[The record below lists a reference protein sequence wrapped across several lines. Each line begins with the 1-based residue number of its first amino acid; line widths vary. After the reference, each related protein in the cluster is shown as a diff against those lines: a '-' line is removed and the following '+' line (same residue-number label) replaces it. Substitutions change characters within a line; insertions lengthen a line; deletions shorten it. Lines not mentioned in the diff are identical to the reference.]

1 MKKFIR
7 QMKKLILL
15 ILGISLLT
23 VFLLIGP
30 LFINYVY
37 IAETVTWNV
46 NLTFSAGEML
56 QYYGAVVGG
65 LITCFAIITTLHIN
79 NRNREQDRQRLQFE
93 RVYAVYHKLPD
104 ILAKLELAAIHVKYS
119 IHLDEENLINTLD
132 TMKESENV
140 LREHHFSNDAH
151 YSKNIESLLMQIVD
165 ISMKCQENVEIYLR
179 EKRSE
184 GGDPGSSH
192 KVMEDTFTELR
203 SSITNTKS
211 EIMEEINKF
220 VYKFDNRW

>member
-1 MKKFIR
+1 MRKLIG

-15 ILGISLLT
+15 ILGIIVLT

-37 IAETVTWNV
+37 ITETDAWNV
-46 NLTFSAGEML
+46 DLTFSAGEML

-79 NRNREQDRQRLQFE
+79 NRNRKQDRQRLQFE

-119 IHLDEENLINTLD
+119 IHLDEENLINMLD

-140 LREHHFSNDAH
+140 LREHHISNDVR
-151 YSKNIESLLMQIVD
+151 YSKKIESLLKQIID

-179 EKRSE
+179 DKRGE
-184 GGDPGSSH
+184 GSDPGSSH

-203 SSITNTKS
+203 SSITNTKN
-211 EIMEEINKF
+211 EIMDEINKF
-220 VYKFDNRW
+220 VNKFDNRW